1 MRKWLL
7 LFIFIWSKGIFASQ
21 VVYDF
26 PDGWKVWDPYY
37 QDLLPVSPKYLSGDQ
52 LLFLELPTS
61 ISQGDLEF
69 IAPPEISLFVD
80 GKLVYRR
87 HKGAADSLI
96 RIPLS
101 LIHEN
106 HSTGDSILIG
116 AHGQFNPQMAS
127 SFRIRTYFTNRQ
139 LEEQEADSPY
149 AYFLKATGSLQGL
162 LAFAVIIVL
171 LLLNGLRLAEPGR
184 GGRRFSLIP
193 DDDQAQMVG
202 SLHFF
207 IRVMLSS
214 FLLAVLG
221 SLFYQ
226 DGGVLGWSA
235 VDSLFQNKTVFGNVS
250 ALFFVFIFM
259 QLIKFVVVR
268 FLAGLIG
275 FASFAQVHY
284 YLFTNLLYYLS
295 LFVFGLLLVLQWQNA
310 WTTARLAA
318 YLPHFG
324 AFLIVLVT
332 VISGY
337 NLWVREKL
345 RNIRLISY
353 FCTAEIIPGLIAVK
367 FLIF

>member
-1 MRKWLL
+1 MRNSLILALL
-7 LFIFIWSKGIFASQ
+7 LLSRLASGSQ
-21 VVYDF
+21 VVFDF
-26 PDGWKVWDPYY
+26 PDGWKIWDPYY
-37 QDLLPVSPKYLSGDQ
+37 QDLLPVSQKYLSGDR
-52 LLFLELPTS
+52 LLFLELPVS

-69 IAPPEISLFVD
+69 MAPPELSLFVD
-80 GKLVYRR
+80 GKLIYRR
-87 HKGAADSLI
+87 SMGAADSLV

-101 LIHEN
+101 FLHEN
-106 HSTGDSILIG
+106 HSTGEFILIG
-116 AHGQFNPQMAS
+116 AHGQFSPQMAS
-127 SFRIRTYFTNRQ
+127 SFRIRTYFSNKQ
-139 LEEQEADSPY
+139 MEEREQDSPY
-149 AYFLKATGSLQGL
+149 AYFLKAAGSLQGL
-162 LAFAVIIVL
+162 LAIAVVVVL

-207 IRVMLSS
+207 IRVILSS
-214 FLLAVLG
+214 FLLAILG

-226 DGGVLGWSA
+226 DGGALGWKA
-235 VDSLFQNKTVFGNVS
+235 VDTLFHNKTVFGNVS
-250 ALFFVFIFM
+250 SLFFVFIFM
-259 QLIKFVVVR
+259 QLVKFIVIR

-295 LFVFGLLLVLQWQNA
+295 LFVFGALLVLQWQNA
-310 WTTARLAA
+310 WTTARLAS

-324 AFLIVLVT
+324 AILIVLVT